1 MKKTKECM
9 RKVKERYFEI
19 KKIQLNI
26 FLKRKIKKEY

>member
-19 KKIQLNI
+19 KKNS
-26 FLKRKIKKEY
+26 IKYFFEKKN

>member
-19 KKIQLNI
+19 KKYS
-26 FLKRKIKKEY
+26 IKYFFGKKN